1 MQNGTTRHKGNQK
14 ETQAGRQAGKQGR
27 QGLGKKDAPSN
38 KGKQEGRQAGRQEGR
53 QDGRQ
58 GRQGLGK
65 ADTPS
70 NKGRQEGRDT
80 RRQGGRR
87 THHPTKGNRKED
99 KVGDRMGDKIWE
111 TRSGRQDLGDK
122 LSIKKNK
129 PRKTDTHPTKGI
141 KKEDKLGDKM
151 GDKASGRRTHHPIKW
166 ETRYG
171 DKVWW
176 WSRQETGTMAPCLE
190 AYRACSSCPHKSLQK
205 PLPPSFSNSVWW
217 RGPTWLVQLPDDAR
231 SRQLPRPS
239 SLRDP
244 SLIFSLR
251 LSVRQTRRGPEA
263 QHHHLYYFVS
273 CYSHAPHGHIWA
285 PSICPLPCYPAAH
298 HCSAVFPRIV
308 QSGVLFAS
316 AGLLE
321 VCPAIHF
328 FRVE

>member
-1 MQNGTTRHKGNQK
+1 MQNGTTRHKGKQK

-27 QGLGKKDAPSN
+27 RGLGKKDTPSN

-58 GRQGLGK
+58 AGDKGDK
-65 ADTPS
+65 AL
-70 NKGRQEGRDT
+70 
-80 RRQGGRR
+80 GRR
-87 THHPTKGNRKED
+87 THHPTKGD
-99 KVGDRMGDKIWE
+99 KKGEK
-111 TRSGRQDLGDK
+111 LGDK
-122 LSIKKNK
+122 GEGGH
-129 PRKTDTHPTKGI
+129 THTHPTKGI

-171 DKVWW
+171 GGADRKLGRWRHAW
-176 WSRQETGTMAPCLE
+176 KHIAHAAAAHTG
-190 AYRACSSCPHKSLQK
+190 KSLQK

-217 RGPTWLVQLPDDAR
+217 RGPTWLVQLSDDVR

-239 SLRDP
+239 SERDP

-273 CYSHAPHGHIWA
+273 CYSHAPHGH
-285 PSICPLPCYPAAH
+285 LPFALCLATLPPTT
-298 HCSAVFPRIV
+298 AVRFFRALCNLGFSSQVRAYWKFV
-308 QSGVLFAS
+308 QQFF
-316 AGLLE
+316 
-321 VCPAIHF
+321 F